1 MKKKLFVGFKGKNN
15 SSSMLVSSIS
25 SEHFLLTNSFEGVRK
40 DIDELFEDYDE
51 VYVFGADKNLS
62 DSFRI
67 ERLAEKGGK
76 RLKSKLDLEKV
87 KEQFASFRIKAEI
100 LNTPTKYLCNDAY
113 WYLLEKYKG
122 NAVLIHI
129 PTVKNFK
136 EEWISDV
143 KKAIKSASK

>member
-40 DIDELFEDYDE
+40 DIDELFEEYDE
-51 VYVFGADKNLS
+51 VYLFGADKNLS

>member
-1 MKKKLFVGFKGKNN
+1 M
-15 SSSMLVSSIS
+15 
-25 SEHFLLTNSFEGVRK
+25 
-40 DIDELFEDYDE
+40 
-51 VYVFGADKNLS
+51 FGADKNLS

>member
-1 MKKKLFVGFKGKNN
+1 MKKVLYVGFKGKNN

-51 VYVFGADKNLS
+51 VYLFGADKNLS

>member
-15 SSSMLVSSIS
+15 SSSILVSSIS
-25 SEHFLLTNSFEGVRK
+25 SEYFLLTNSFEGLRK
-40 DIDELFEDYDE
+40 DIEGLSGDYDE
-51 VYVFGADKNLS
+51 VYLFGADKNLS

-67 ERLAEKGGK
+67 EKLAEKDGK
-76 RLKSKLDLEKV
+76 QLQSKLDLESLR
-87 KEQFASFRIKAEI
+87 EQFASFMIKAEI
-100 LNTPTKYLCNDAY
+100 SSTPTKYLCNEAY
-113 WYLLEKYKG
+113 RYLLEKYKG

-136 EEWISDV
+136 EKWISDV

>member
-40 DIDELFEDYDE
+40 DIDKLFEDYDE
-51 VYVFGADKNLS
+51 VYLFGADKNLR

>member
-40 DIDELFEDYDE
+40 DIDKLFEDYDE
-51 VYVFGADKNLS
+51 VYLFGADKNLS

-76 RLKSKLDLEKV
+76 RFKSKLDLEKV

>member
-51 VYVFGADKNLS
+51 VYLFGADKNLS

-76 RLKSKLDLEKV
+76 RLKSKLDLEKE

>member
-51 VYVFGADKNLS
+51 VYLFGADKNLS

-143 KKAIKSASK
+143 KKEIKSASK

>member
-40 DIDELFEDYDE
+40 DIEELFEDYDE
-51 VYVFGADKNLS
+51 VYLFGADKNLS

>member
-15 SSSMLVSSIS
+15 SSSMLVSLIS

-51 VYVFGADKNLS
+51 VYLFGADKNLS

>member
-51 VYVFGADKNLS
+51 VYLFGADKNLS

-87 KEQFASFRIKAEI
+87 KEQFASFMIKAEI

>member
-51 VYVFGADKNLS
+51 VYLFGADKNLS

-113 WYLLEKYKG
+113 WYLLEKYKR

>member
-51 VYVFGADKNLS
+51 VYLFGADKNLS

-136 EEWISDV
+136 EEWMSDV

>member
-40 DIDELFEDYDE
+40 DIDKLFEDYDE
-51 VYVFGADKNLS
+51 VYLFGADKNLS